1 MRGPAAPSRS
11 MELPAI
17 SLVVAIA
24 VALMA
29 LCAAFHDPQPDSV
42 PPRPGPCG
50 EAARVRA
57 YSPPAAAIT
66 LVSRRA
72 SALESGIG
80 DEQAPFAQR
89 YEAG

>member
-1 MRGPAAPSRS
+1 MSG
-11 MELPAI
+11 I
-17 SLVVAIA
+17 VG

-29 LCAAFHDPQPDSV
+29 LCAAFRDPSPDAV
-42 PPRPGPCG
+42 PMLPGPCG
-50 EAARVRA
+50 EAAGVRA